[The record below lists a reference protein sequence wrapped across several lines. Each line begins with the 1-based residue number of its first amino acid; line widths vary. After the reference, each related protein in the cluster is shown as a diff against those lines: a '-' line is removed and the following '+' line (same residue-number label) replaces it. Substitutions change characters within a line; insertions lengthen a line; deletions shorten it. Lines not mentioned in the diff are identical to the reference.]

1 MKKRSNKSPL
11 GMEGHLIYSV
21 DGSYYF
27 RVYDKDFSF
36 KDYKLLHSDLLV
48 RIVDHDVDFYE
59 DGDGNYYLDHSKS
72 TLGIS

>member
-1 MKKRSNKSPL
+1 
-11 GMEGHLIYSV
+11 MEGNLIYST

-59 DGDGNYYLDHSKS
+59 DDKGNRYLDHSKA
-72 TLGIS
+72 TLGIK